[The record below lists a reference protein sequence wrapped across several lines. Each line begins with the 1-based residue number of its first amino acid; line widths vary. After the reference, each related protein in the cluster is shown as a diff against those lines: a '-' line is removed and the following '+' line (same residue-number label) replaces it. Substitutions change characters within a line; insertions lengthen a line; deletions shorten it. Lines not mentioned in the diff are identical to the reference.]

1 MKRWKKITAGIV
13 VIVLLFVL
21 WRVLA
26 PGDDDEA
33 RYVFTEVLRT
43 DLHAT
48 VSSTGTLSAVE
59 TVEIGTQVS
68 GQVKAVLVD
77 YNDRVVAGQ
86 QLALIDTEALDAAL
100 EDARA
105 RVVQAEA
112 QKAQAEAQV
121 VEARAQLADAQATL
135 ARNQPL
141 ADQGYLSQSEIQPL
155 QTAVQ
160 TAEATLNRTLASLK
174 SAEAQV
180 AQAEAQVAQRLKD
193 RRNAEIRAPIDGII
207 VERSVDAGQTVA
219 ASFNTPTL
227 FLLARNLE
235 QMQILAAVD
244 ESDIGQISK
253 GQAVTFTVPA
263 YPDERYDG
271 VVREV
276 RLQSELVQ
284 NVVTYTVVIDAA
296 NPDGKLLPGMT
307 ATVDFVTGSVNDA
320 LAVSTAALQL
330 QPTPEMQAVLAQN
343 SAPGAGGI
351 PGPPRGEFR
360 TASQQD
366 SLRGSMPQNA
376 RMAMLW
382 YLDEDQELHAVP
394 VQTGLSTGALTE
406 IRPVGPA
413 ADVVKPGFRVI
424 EQVITNSQSAFQGGP
439 RGPMGGPP
447 PR

>member
-121 VEARAQLADAQATL
+121 IEARAQLADAQATL

-219 ASFNTPTL
+219 ASFNTPT
-227 FLLARNLE
+227 FSPCEKSR
-235 QMQILAAVD
+235 
-244 ESDIGQISK
+244 
-253 GQAVTFTVPA
+253 T
-263 YPDERYDG
+263 
-271 VVREV
+271 
-276 RLQSELVQ
+276 
-284 NVVTYTVVIDAA
+284 DAD
-296 NPDGKLLPGMT
+296 PRR
-307 ATVDFVTGSVNDA
+307 
-320 LAVSTAALQL
+320 
-330 QPTPEMQAVLAQN
+330 
-343 SAPGAGGI
+343 GG
-351 PGPPRGEFR
+351 R
-360 TASQQD
+360 
-366 SLRGSMPQNA
+366 
-376 RMAMLW
+376 
-382 YLDEDQELHAVP
+382 
-394 VQTGLSTGALTE
+394 
-406 IRPVGPA
+406 
-413 ADVVKPGFRVI
+413 K
-424 EQVITNSQSAFQGGP
+424 
-439 RGPMGGPP
+439 
-447 PR
+447 

>member
-13 VIVLLFVL
+13 VLLLFVL
-21 WRVLA
+21 WRVLS
-26 PGDDDEA
+26 PGEDDGA
-33 RYVFTEVLRT
+33 RYAFTEVLRT

-68 GQVKAVLVD
+68 GQVLRVLVD
-77 YNDRVVAGQ
+77 YNDRVEAGQ
-86 QLALIDTEALDAAL
+86 QLALIDTEGLDAAL

-112 QKAQAEAQV
+112 QKAQAEAQI
-121 VEARAQLADAQATL
+121 VEARAQLADARATL
-135 ARNQPL
+135 DRNQPL
-141 ADQGYLSQSEIQPL
+141 AEQGYLSQSELQPL
-155 QTAVQ
+155 QTSVQ
-160 TAEATLNRTLASLK
+160 TAEASLGRTLAALR

-180 AQAEAQVAQRLKD
+180 AQANAQVSSALKN

-235 QMQILAAVD
+235 QMQILADVD
-244 ESDIGQISK
+244 ESDIGQISE
-253 GQAVTFTVPA
+253 GQVVTFTVPA
-263 YPDERYDG
+263 YPDTRYDG
-271 VVREV
+271 TVREV
-276 RLQSELVQ
+276 RLQSELIQ

-307 ATVDFVTGSVNDA
+307 ATVDFVTGAADNA

-330 QPTPEMQAVLAQN
+330 QPTPEMQAVLTRDREPGVEGTA
-343 SAPGAGGI
+343 AP
-351 PGPPRGEFR
+351 RRNEFR
-360 TASQQD
+360 TASQPD
-366 SLRGSMPQNA
+366 TLGGPAPQNTPT
-376 RMAMLW
+376 AMLW
-382 YLDEDQELHAVP
+382 YLDEKEELHTVP

-413 ADVVKPGFRVI
+413 SGIIEPGFRVI
-424 EQVITNSQSAFQGGP
+424 EQVLTDNDSSFPGGP